1 MLPWRDSVVTPCNQ
15 HTGAR
20 QGVKLKDWNT
30 MKVKVVGKVYTISL
44 NGKEVLV
51 YDDQTGK
58 AIEEGPIG
66 FQLHGGKVM
75 AIDFRN
81 IKVMEL

>member
-1 MLPWRDSVVTPCNQ
+1 MRIFAGEKIVIAYNQVFDLP
-15 HTGAR
+15 
-20 QGVKLKDWNT
+20 
-30 MKVKVVGKVYTISL
+30 YTIIL
-44 NGKEVLV
+44 NGTEVLV

-58 AIEEGPIG
+58 AIEKGPIG